1 LSGLDIERFLGDQD
15 AGLAKRAGRVLL
27 VDDSATTCNVV
38 CYFLAQL
45 GISNVVIST
54 DATAAFAI
62 LQDGKVDFVI
72 ADVEME
78 PFSGLQLLRAIRST
92 PGLRHLPV
100 LMMTGSLRHR
110 HVVDAKQGNATGF
123 LLKPFSASNLGVA
136 MSAVAGRP
144 GAPVA
149 RSA

>member
-1 LSGLDIERFLGDQD
+1 MDIERFLSDQD

-54 DATAAFAI
+54 DAAAAFTI
-62 LQDGKVDFVI
+62 LQDGKIDFVI
-72 ADVEME
+72 ADIEME

-92 PGLRHLPV
+92 TGLRHLPV
-100 LMMTGSLRHR
+100 LMMTASLRHR
-110 HVVDAKQGNATGF
+110 HVVDAKQSNATGF
-123 LLKPFSASNLGVA
+123 LLKPFSAPNLGAA
-136 MSAVAGRP
+136 MNAVARRP
-144 GAPVA
+144 GAAIA